1 MNQQIPNPV
10 YMLVG
15 YILYSTANI
24 CSCAKMLMRA
34 CRIDFNITEIK
45 IILFWNI
52 CKKTWFHTGVPYS
65 YLSIPNLNN
74 FQKTELGVEKLGH
87 AFFIILTRI
96 LIKFFGDIHINKSS
110 KILEAIACRHVILQ
124 HHNMILPLLKAH
136 STMKNILQ
144 QAHI

>member
-1 MNQQIPNPV
+1 M
-10 YMLVG
+10 
-15 YILYSTANI
+15 
-24 CSCAKMLMRA
+24 
-34 CRIDFNITEIK
+34 
-45 IILFWNI
+45 
-52 CKKTWFHTGVPYS
+52 
-65 YLSIPNLNN
+65 
-74 FQKTELGVEKLGH
+74 EKLGH

-96 LIKFFGDIHINKSS
+96 LINFFGDIHINKSS